1 MINNP
6 FFGLLLNDHQSKG
19 SRIPL
24 PLTVDV
30 GSLWWGEAQSL
41 ALTHPAGS
49 VPRILSSISTFG
61 MPAGGT
67 PCREGAEW
75 DHGGERNA
83 GRGAGRGGA
92 AGAVCGV
99 RRSLSRPPFA
109 RRRKW
114 TQPGA
119 FRRTDGP
126 AALPAG
132 GVRSRGGPRHG
143 HPGEDLRDR
152 EGNRP
157 HPEEQRCRGGEE
169 RREAVVAAV
178 EAHRLGR
185 AGAGRSS
192 RAALSPRAPSAARRV
207 PAVGA
212 GLLVAPGWN
221 SDA

>member
-49 VPRILSSISTFG
+49 VPHILSSISLFG

-83 GRGAGRGGA
+83 GRGA

-99 RRSLSRPPFA
+99 RRSPSRPLLC
-109 RRRKW
+109 K
-114 TQPGA
+114 
-119 FRRTDGP
+119 
-126 AALPAG
+126 AAE
-132 GVRSRGGPRHG
+132 V
-143 HPGEDLRDR
+143 D
-152 EGNRP
+152 
-157 HPEEQRCRGGEE
+157 
-169 RREAVVAAV
+169 
-178 EAHRLGR
+178 
-185 AGAGRSS
+185 
-192 RAALSPRAPSAARRV
+192 AAR
-207 PAVGA
+207 
-212 GLLVAPGWN
+212 
-221 SDA
+221 SI